1 MIIRIPVTAFTL
13 EIVLRNL
20 HTWKTVLATFTVTA
34 ATSFLCAFPL
44 YITPAQYE
52 ERKTIHCLGKKRSL
66 LPSKQFVSCVFGV
79 NDLLAQS
86 FNNEMSTHRKLIH
99 DKWSL
104 LTYRSYFNQEKNLV
118 DHN

>member
-52 ERKTIHCLGKKRSL
+52 ERKTIHCLGKKTFSITL
-66 LPSKQFVSCVFGV
+66 QTVCFLCIWCQ
-79 NDLLAQS
+79 
-86 FNNEMSTHRKLIH
+86 
-99 DKWSL
+99 
-104 LTYRSYFNQEKNLV
+104 
-118 DHN
+118 